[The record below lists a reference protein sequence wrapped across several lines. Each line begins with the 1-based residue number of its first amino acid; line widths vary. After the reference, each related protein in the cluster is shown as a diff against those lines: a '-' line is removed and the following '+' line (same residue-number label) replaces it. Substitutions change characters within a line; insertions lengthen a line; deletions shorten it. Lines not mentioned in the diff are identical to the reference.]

1 MIKPFSR
8 RSRFGGLFAAGAAAV
23 IIAAGCG
30 GGDGDSALSV
40 EEYRDQ
46 ANQICRE
53 TDRTTDAIEVNS
65 VEDLQAL
72 VDAQRRQVDELREL
86 TPPDEFA
93 EQHDEAIETLDR
105 TIELVDDARQRI
117 EDGEDPSTVLADL
130 QEEGEE
136 LTDRADELAEELG
149 LDDCADGDS
158 SDSSTDSGD
167 DSGDSSD
174 TLTPTPTPAPD
185 TGDDS
190 TDTTEPGDSDDSS
203 DSNAAAP
210 GSTQRYI
217 QDATSAAGVL
227 TAFGEALQG
236 ISNPSELETLAPQLR
251 QNLADFDEAIQSM
264 GSYTLDNAQLE
275 QQRSCLVQTG
285 PAVSDL
291 LGQFITAA
299 ENSDAGAIQGLVPEI
314 QSTLTDFTQA
324 AQGNC

>member
-40 EEYRDQ
+40 DEYRDQ

-53 TDRTTDAIEVNS
+53 ADRTTDAIDVNS
-65 VEDLQAL
+65 VEDFQAL
-72 VDAQRRQVDELREL
+72 IDAQRSQIDELREL
-86 TPPDEFA
+86 DPPDEFSD
-93 EQHDEAIETLDR
+93 QHEEAIETLDR
-105 TIELVDDARQRI
+105 TVALLDDARQRI
-117 EDGEDPSTVLADL
+117 EDGEDPSDVLSDL
-130 QEEGEE
+130 QAEGEE
-136 LTDRADELAEELG
+136 LTDRANELARELG
-149 LDDCADGDS
+149 LDDCVDGDD
-158 SDSSTDSGD
+158 SDTGTDSGD

-174 TLTPTPTPAPD
+174 TLTPTPDA
-185 TGDDS
+185 G
-190 TDTTEPGDSDDSS
+190 DDSS
-203 DSNAAAP
+203 DSGDTTTDSGDDSSDSSDAAP

-217 QDATSAAGVL
+217 QDATAAAGVL

-299 ENSDAGAIQGLVPEI
+299 ENADAGAIQGLVPDI